1 MRNYHLLTYISAVLT
16 LHSCSSIEQGK
27 TAGSFQVIS
36 PFVGDTVYFNE
47 YVAEINALR
56 NVEIRTRVKGFVAAV
71 HVDEGQTVRPSQ
83 TLFSIGSEEY
93 VQDLVKATASLK
105 SAIAELKSAEIELEN
120 TKKLYEKNILSKP
133 ELDLMLTKV
142 EALAARVEE
151 ARSEESRA
159 NLNLSFTQVKAP
171 FEGVINRIPN
181 KAGSYVEE
189 GAVLTTISSI
199 RDVHAYFNVSEKE
212 YLEYATSRKTDNSAE
227 VALILANGSV
237 YEHPGII
244 ETTESEFDKRT
255 GNIAFRARFP
265 NPDHLL
271 KHGSS
276 GKVQLKR
283 KITDA
288 LLIPRKSTFEIQQ
301 NTYVFVVDSDN
312 TVHQRRITYSARLPQ
327 LYVVDSGLDA
337 GDRIIYEGVQSIR
350 EGDQVIP
357 EPLQFSQVYRP

>member
-1 MRNYHLLTYISAVLT
+1 
-16 LHSCSSIEQGK
+16 
-27 TAGSFQVIS
+27 
-36 PFVGDTVYFNE
+36 
-47 YVAEINALR
+47 
-56 NVEIRTRVKGFVAAV
+56 
-71 HVDEGQTVRPSQ
+71 
-83 TLFSIGSEEY
+83 
-93 VQDLVKATASLK
+93 
-105 SAIAELKSAEIELEN
+105 
-120 TKKLYEKNILSKP
+120 
-133 ELDLMLTKV
+133 
-142 EALAARVEE
+142 LAARVEE

-159 NLNLSFTQVKAP
+159 NLNLSFTQVRAP

-212 YLEYATSRKTDNSAE
+212 YLEYATSRQTDKSAE
-227 VALILANGSV
+227 VALILANGTV

-283 KITDA
+283 KITGA
-288 LLIPRKSTFEIQQ
+288 LLIPRKSTFEIQE

-337 GDRIIYEGVQSIR
+337 GERIIYEGVQSIR

-357 EPLQFSQVYRP
+357 ETLQFSQVYRP